1 MKIYHVDV
9 IKRSSVVETKRVE
22 AKDEDE
28 ALQIALDEA
37 DEEIKW
43 CDFNT
48 SYFEKSTQGITET
61 ITEIKPPNGQS
72 YFYKKEDMEKLFN
85 KAMEVEDEHKK
96 PH

>member
-1 MKIYHVDV
+1 MSYNIKQVL
-9 IKRSSVVETKRVE
+9 IKRDGMTS
-22 AKDEDE
+22 
-28 ALQIALDEA
+28 QEA

-72 YFYKKEDMEKLFN
+72 YFDKKEEMEKLFN